1 MQKTQVQSLGHKDP
15 QEKEMAT
22 HSRILAW
29 EIPWIRSL
37 AGWGCKRVRHNLAT
51 EQQQQ
56 IKQGI
61 LTTDMAF
68 NSVRLEEITKGVST
82 GAEAI

>member
-1 MQKTQVQSLGHKDP
+1 MGVQSLGWEDP
-15 QEKEMAT
+15 LEKEMTT

-37 AGWGCKRVRHNLAT
+37 AGWGCKRVRYNLAT

-68 NSVRLEEITKGVST
+68 NSIRLEEITKGVST

>member
-1 MQKTQVQSLGHKDP
+1 
-15 QEKEMAT
+15 MAT

-51 EQQQQ
+51 KQQQQ

-68 NSVRLEEITKGVST
+68 NSMRLEEITKGAST
-82 GAEAI
+82 GAEAIRRPSSGPVYAGMPRI